1 MDFSFKIGI
10 VCALT
15 EAADELSEV
24 YERVCVVVQQTE
36 DAQGQV
42 IGVCAAGPGEEQRK
56 QHFELLQIDAV
67 LLQVRQARVV
77 PAHGVT
83 GAAPV
88 TAGQMLSLRVINHA
102 QVMTLVLD
110 TQWMFKCGC
119 TCDRQCS
126 RLLCFICFTVSQTH
140 MCFDC

>member
-1 MDFSFKIGI
+1 M
-10 VCALT
+10 
-15 EAADELSEV
+15 
-24 YERVCVVVQQTE
+24 VQQTE

-42 IGVCAAGPGEEQRK
+42 VCVCAAGPGEEQRK

-88 TAGQMLSLRVINHA
+88 TAGQMLSLMVIDHA
-102 QVMTLVLD
+102 QVMTLMLYS
-110 TQWMFKCGC
+110 QW
-119 TCDRQCS
+119 
-126 RLLCFICFTVSQTH
+126 I
-140 MCFDC
+140 